1 MHLRINDVTV
11 SPSRVDEL
19 GEVLANKAL
28 PVVIAQKGSQG
39 LLCAADRATG
49 NCVIVSLWDSRESLD
64 GSEKAIA
71 SIRSA
76 TVDAVDAQ
84 LNGITVAE
92 VLREVRVQ
100 PTKVGSRT
108 RVVRLSGPA
117 GNTGKMVDF
126 YNDVAVPRLESQ
138 TGFLNG
144 RLIREV
150 EKDSSF
156 SAVSHW
162 ADIASLESSEKNS
175 ASLRD
180 EVATAIPGTSIERVS
195 TAEIILIE
203 LTS

>member
-39 LLCAADRATG
+39 MLCAADRATG
-49 NCVIVSLWDSRESLD
+49 NCAIVSMWDSKESLD
-64 GSEKAIA
+64 GSENAIA
-71 SIRSA
+71 SIRNA

-92 VLREVRVQ
+92 VLSEARAQ
-100 PTKVGSRT
+100 PSKVGSCA
-108 RVVRLSGPA
+108 RVVRISASAL
-117 GNTGKMVDF
+117 NTEQMVEF
-126 YNDVAVPRLESQ
+126 YNSVAVPRLQ
-138 TGFLNG
+138 AQAGFLNA

-150 EKDSSF
+150 EQDGRF

-162 ADIASLESSEKNS
+162 ADAGALESSEKSS

-180 EVATAIPGTSIERVS
+180 EVASAIPGSSIERVS
-195 TAEIILIE
+195 TSEIILIE